1 MAKNKSGID
10 IQEKDTKVKS
20 KSKKT
25 KVKDEPLESKVSQV
39 ATCNCQVAEP
49 LDDVKVVGDNVKV
62 DVEQSLIAASK
73 LAEIDC
79 RSYNH
84 SDVVGGYIR
93 RKRSI

>member
-1 MAKNKSGID
+1 MAETKVSKKNN

-20 KSKKT
+20 STKKT
-25 KVKDEPLESKVSQV
+25 KKVETEKV
-39 ATCNCQVAEP
+39 A
-49 LDDVKVVGDNVKV
+49 DVKVDSGDNVKV
-62 DVEQSLIAASK
+62 DV
-73 LAEIDC
+73 EIDC

>member
-1 MAKNKSGID
+1 MAKSKDN

-20 KSKKT
+20 STKKT
-25 KVKDEPLESKVSQV
+25 KKVETLEHKDEPLESKVSQV
-39 ATCNCQVAEP
+39 TEP
-49 LDDVKVVGDNVKV
+49 LDNVKV
-62 DVEQSLIAASK
+62 DVE
-73 LAEIDC
+73 IDL

>member
-1 MAKNKSGID
+1 MAKSKDN
-10 IQEKDTKVKS
+10 IQEKETKVKS
-20 KSKKT
+20 STKKT

-39 ATCNCQVAEP
+39 AEP
-49 LDDVKVVGDNVKV
+49 LDDVKV
-62 DVEQSLIAASK
+62 DVE
-73 LAEIDC
+73 IDL

>member
-1 MAKNKSGID
+1 MAKSKSENN

-20 KSKKT
+20 STKKS
-25 KVKDEPLESKVSQV
+25 KVKDEPLEAKVSK
-39 ATCNCQVAEP
+39 VAEP
-49 LDDVKVVGDNVKV
+49 LDDVKV
-62 DVEQSLIAASK
+62 DVE
-73 LAEIDC
+73 IDL

>member
-1 MAKNKSGID
+1 MAKTKSD
-10 IQEKDTKVKS
+10 NADNIQETDTKVKS
-20 KSKKT
+20 KSKKS

-39 ATCNCQVAEP
+39 AEP
-49 LDDVKVVGDNVKV
+49 LDDVKV
-62 DVEQSLIAASK
+62 DVE
-73 LAEIDC
+73 IDL

>member
-1 MAKNKSGID
+1 MAKNMSD

-20 KSKKT
+20 STKKT
-25 KVKDEPLESKVSQV
+25 KKVETEKV
-39 ATCNCQVAEP
+39 A
-49 LDDVKVVGDNVKV
+49 DVKVDSGDNVKV
-62 DVEQSLIAASK
+62 DVE
-73 LAEIDC
+73 IDL